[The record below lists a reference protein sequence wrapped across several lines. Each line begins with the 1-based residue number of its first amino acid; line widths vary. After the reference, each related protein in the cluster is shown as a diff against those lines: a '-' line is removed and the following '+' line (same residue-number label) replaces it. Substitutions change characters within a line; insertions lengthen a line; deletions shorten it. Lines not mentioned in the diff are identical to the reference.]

1 MPIGGMK
8 PLDRAFGRLTH
19 TSRQWNLLPES
30 TQSITKTKDRL
41 FGRRKRRLTGQT
53 TTSPISEL

>member
-1 MPIGGMK
+1 MPLGGMG

-19 TSRQWNLLPES
+19 TSRQLNLLPES

-41 FGRRKRRLTGQT
+41 FGRRRRLSGRT
-53 TTSPISEL
+53 TDSLASEL